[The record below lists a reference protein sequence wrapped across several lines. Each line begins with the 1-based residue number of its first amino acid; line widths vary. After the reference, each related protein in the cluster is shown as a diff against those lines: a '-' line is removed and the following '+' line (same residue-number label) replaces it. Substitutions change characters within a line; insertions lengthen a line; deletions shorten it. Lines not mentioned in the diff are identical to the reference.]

1 MSDTIKWTELEEELL
16 KFCSEFLFKLANFE
30 EEEALYWVA
39 FADSEGDHYCY
50 DCCEKEVD
58 KINKELIAKGE
69 IVVEEDGE
77 IRSGDGAQVDGG
89 WGGIDEDGTTFCY
102 GCDVRLEVSY
112 TQYAVESEVD
122 HFLTC
127 DLINEKELSNDQLI
141 DLYYVFYYGSE
152 WYFDKRYKKD
162 ILRLAGIVS
171 ACLGKSFGVKNRFEL
186 LDL

>member
-1 MSDTIKWTELEEELL
+1 MTDTVKWTELEEELL
-16 KFCSEFLFKLANFE
+16 RFCSDFLYKLADFE

-50 DCCEKEVD
+50 DCCEEEVD
-58 KINKELIAKGE
+58 KINKESVAKGE
-69 IVVEEDGE
+69 EPE
-77 IRSGDGAQVDGG
+77 AQVDGG

-102 GCDVRLEVSY
+102 GCNVRLDVSY

-171 ACLGKSFGVKNRFEL
+171 TCLGINFGVVNRFEL

>member
-1 MSDTIKWTELEEELL
+1 MTKEWTKLEEELL
-16 KFCSEFLFKLANFE
+16 RFCSEFLYKLADFE

-39 FADSEGDHYCY
+39 FADSEGDHYCL
-50 DCCEKEVD
+50 DCCEEEVE
-58 KINKELIAKGE
+58 KINKEYVSKGE
-69 IVVEEDGE
+69 EPDAI
-77 IRSGDGAQVDGG
+77 VDGG
-89 WGGIDEDGTTFCY
+89 WGGIDKDGTTFCY
-102 GCDVRLEVSY
+102 SCNVRLDVSY

-152 WYFDKRYKKD
+152 WHFNKRYKKD
-162 ILRLAGIVS
+162 ILRLAIIVS
-171 ACLGKSFGVKNRFEL
+171 TCLGKSFEINNRFEL